1 MDGEQGS
8 GASVYRFY
16 AADQLVYLGV
26 TGQLP
31 KRLDDHSGRDWWR
44 SCDRL
49 TLAHYP
55 TREEAAA
62 AETVGIRAE
71 RPLYNVVHNYYIPP
85 AAGGEDTTMET
96 ITSRSFQI
104 SYQRLEIP
112 VVVKAKS
119 RTLGTWYPKGTEPAT
134 GLEMQ
139 ALLRQRDDAIAE
151 AHALRR
157 KIEMPDKTGAPV
169 MKPTANVR
177 AKVPTQVQVGT
188 ASYSSRPFTPVP
200 HPGKGK

>member
-1 MDGEQGS
+1 
-8 GASVYRFY
+8 
-16 AADQLVYLGV
+16 
-26 TGQLP
+26 
-31 KRLDDHSGRDWWR
+31 
-44 SCDRL
+44 
-49 TLAHYP
+49 
-55 TREEAAA
+55 
-62 AETVGIRAE
+62 
-71 RPLYNVVHNYYIPP
+71 
-85 AAGGEDTTMET
+85 MET
-96 ITSRSFQI
+96 IGSRAFQGN
-104 SYQRLEIP
+104 YQRLEIP
-112 VVVKAKS
+112 VIVKAKS
-119 RTLGTWYPKGTEPAT
+119 RTLGTWYPKGTEPDHGT

>member
-1 MDGEQGS
+1 
-8 GASVYRFY
+8 
-16 AADQLVYLGV
+16 
-26 TGQLP
+26 
-31 KRLDDHSGRDWWR
+31 
-44 SCDRL
+44 
-49 TLAHYP
+49 
-55 TREEAAA
+55 
-62 AETVGIRAE
+62 
-71 RPLYNVVHNYYIPP
+71 
-85 AAGGEDTTMET
+85 MET

-119 RTLGTWYPKGTEPAT
+119 RTLGTWYPKGTEPDHGT

-169 MKPTANVR
+169 MKPTHLHDEVIDGKVVKVAGPRVVGPTSNVR
-177 AKVPTQVQVGT
+177 AKVPGEVMVGT
-188 ASYSSRPFTPVP
+188 ASYSSRPFTPAP
-200 HPGKGK
+200 KGK